1 MAHAHSHAHS
11 HGSANLSRAFVVG
24 IGLNLL
30 FVAVEAVAGFTTHS
44 LALLTD
50 AGHNLSDVASL
61 ALSLV
66 GFRLARVRSSARF
79 TYGFSKATI
88 LIALFNAL
96 LLLVA
101 VGGIG
106 YEAVLRLGQP
116 QAVPGGTV
124 AWVAGIG
131 ILVNATSALLFF
143 REKDHDLN
151 VKGAYLHLAADAL
164 VSLGVVGAGL
174 VMAATGWFWL
184 DSAVSFAVIA
194 VILISTWGLLRDSLR
209 LSLDGVPSHL
219 SLAEIRDVV
228 RQTPGV
234 EDAHHVHVWAMSTSQ
249 NALTAHVVVAKAF
262 PVENLEGLKKEVRH
276 ALQHVGIQHATLE
289 VEFGPDACAEPEH
302 HAHDAPA
309 RSDASENP

>member
-1 MAHAHSHAHS
+1 MAHDHSHTYA
-11 HGSANLSRAFVVG
+11 APTYPSRAFVVG
-24 IGLNLL
+24 IALNLS
-30 FVAVEAVAGFTTHS
+30 FVLVEAIAGFSTHS

-79 TYGFSKATI
+79 TYGFGKATI
-88 LIALFNAL
+88 LIALFNAV

-124 AWVAGIG
+124 AWVAGVG
-131 ILVNATSALLFF
+131 IAVNALSALLFF
-143 REKDHDLN
+143 RDKHHDLN

-174 VMAATGWFWL
+174 VMAATGWFWV
-184 DSAVSFAVIA
+184 DTVVSFAVIV
-194 VILISTWGLLRDSLR
+194 VILLGTWGLLRDSLR
-209 LSLDGVPSHL
+209 LSLDGVPPGL
-219 SLAEIRDVV
+219 SPEAIGQTL

-234 EDAHHVHVWAMSTSQ
+234 VDVHHLHIWAMSTTQ
-249 NALTAHVVVAKAF
+249 TALTAHVVVREEL
-262 PVENLEGLKKEVRH
+262 PVREWEQVKGRLRH
-276 ALQHVGIQHATLE
+276 ELLHLGIQHATLE
-289 VEFGPDACAEPEH
+289 VEFGEGECGEGEEH
-302 HAHDAPA
+302 G
-309 RSDASENP
+309 